1 MHTHKSFICSL
12 MTGALLSFLI
22 WVPGV
27 TYAETTLTLEKPI
40 HVTTAEGSDAVLEA
54 GEYVVEP
61 AQEWLRIT
69 LSGESPATAL
79 LLETQVGRH
88 EEQLDEPLV
97 FVAEGETGDAYHVVL
112 LLLNGKKYESIGS
125 TSGLRTRGSRPFL
138 STSVLEA
145 AARHAKKGPEL
156 TNLKVRP
163 AIENTILVEG
173 SIGLAAPGILA
184 PKGRLYIKGRSFG
197 QQKGELFL
205 KVKASDFP
213 EYPSGIVPLEDL
225 NWTNDKINGRIP
237 KGMTG
242 PIFRANVNLY
252 VRRVDGAISNGFPRQ
267 FEVPVETRMLK
278 RTDPEVRVIFCGV
291 SLYATNN
298 SVCQSS
304 TWSSATLNG
313 RHFNG
318 WGSDPLCCYDYDE
331 YAIHLQDGWVFS
343 RSEFKKTVT
352 GNDGDFVK
360 PPKPALPVGKTSWV
374 PKVEFWTSSDDK
386 VTYSIDIEVKRAKGA
401 Y

>member
-1 MHTHKSFICSL
+1 MQTLKPFICSL
-12 MTGALLSFLI
+12 MTVALLSFFS
-22 WVPGV
+22 WAPGV
-27 TYAETTLTLEKPI
+27 THAETTLTLEKAI
-40 HVTTAEGSDAVLEA
+40 HVTTAEGSDAVLEP
-54 GEYVVEP
+54 GDYVVEP

-79 LLETQVGRH
+79 LVETQVSRH
-88 EEQLDEPLV
+88 EERLDEPLV
-97 FVAEGETGDAYHVVL
+97 LVAEGETGDAYHVVL

-138 STSVLEA
+138 SPSVIKA
-145 AARHAKKGPEL
+145 AAQHAKKGPDL

-197 QQKGELFL
+197 QQKGEFFL

-242 PIFRANVNLY
+242 PIYRANVTLQ
-252 VRRVDGAISNGFPRQ
+252 VRRADGAISNGFSRQ
-267 FEVPVETRMLK
+267 FEVPVETRVLK
-278 RTDPEVRVIFCGV
+278 YTDPEVRLIYCHNKASVNSCQTNFFDHNPTLYGSHVSGV
-291 SLYATNN
+291 LG
-298 SVCQSS
+298 SS
-304 TWSSATLNG
+304 QW
-313 RHFNG
+313 
-318 WGSDPLCCYDYDE
+318 DEDE
-331 YAIHLQDGWVFS
+331 YTIYLNDGWVFS
-343 RSEFKKTVT
+343 RVT
-352 GNDGDFVK
+352 KFEKYISGNDGDYIK
-360 PPKPALPVGKTSWV
+360 NLTPPLPIGKSSWV
-374 PKVEFWTSSDDK
+374 GRIPFYVSSDDQ
-386 VTYSIDIEVKRAKGA
+386 VRYQVWIEVKRAKGA